1 MARPVVL
8 ICCPAFA
15 GCTAH
20 GDPTQRIPTATIPAK
35 QPATRVVVVL
45 PGRADDLDA
54 LRSSG
59 MADAIQSAWPD
70 ADVTYAE
77 VTLDYYMQGDA
88 PKRLHDEVI
97 APAKARG
104 ISRHLVGRRVDGRD
118 GHLVVRRALSE

>member
-1 MARPVVL
+1 MWRVPLFAL
-8 ICCPAFA
+8 ACLLAFA

-20 GDPTQRIPTATIPAK
+20 VDPTQRIPTATIPAK
-35 QPATRVVVVL
+35 QPATRVVGVL
-45 PGRADDLDA
+45 PGRADNLDA

-77 VTLDYYMQGDA
+77 LTLDYYKQGDA

-97 APAKARG
+97 APA
-104 ISRHLVGRRVDGRD
+104 
-118 GHLVVRRALSE
+118 RAHGYRAIWLAGASMGGMGTLLY